1 MSASNRKPKDNQ
13 EIFSK
18 RVRELGKGNANR
30 QCFECE
36 QPGVTYVDIT
46 VGSFV
51 CTSCSGILRGLNPPH
66 RVKSISMTTFSQQE
80 VEFLQAHGNEVCS
93 RIWLGTFDRRTQVI
107 PDSRDPRRLKEFLQD
122 KYEKKKWAVSPDRA
136 RTGIRT
142 TVEPSGSWSSAP
154 NGKKVPSPKE
164 APTPLLSISRP
175 TLSQSVSLNQTQLHR
190 APPGSLTDLRTDAF
204 TALPHR
210 PFSYGTQLTA
220 TGQRRSST
228 GRSPTFPGFD
238 AHNQELTSSGV
249 LSSSGGTAFPALPRP
264 TGGNV
269 SSSSSSSSGPGS
281 FRKSSSVD
289 FGRSTSIQPTSGD
302 KYAAL
307 TELDS
312 IFSAPSP
319 PNTVFS
325 NPFGVMAV
333 SQPPLSPTNPF
344 LNNSSSTGGL
354 IKSTS
359 HCGSPLPKLLPS
371 SSSFSAAPAE
381 SGGCPKL
388 PCTLFSRSAIDVT
401 HRHSA
406 IHPSHLR
413 SSTGTGLPPLTSLL
427 PLDQL
432 RGAATD
438 LLALP

>member
-264 TGGNV
+264 TASGTFRSAFPFGGNV

-281 FRKSSSVD
+281 FPPPGGLSEFGSFFGNRLSSSTTPSSSPGVTQSV
-289 FGRSTSIQPTSGD
+289 STP
-302 KYAAL
+302 
-307 TELDS
+307 
-312 IFSAPSP
+312 SAFP
-319 PNTVFS
+319 VFS

-344 LNNSSSTGGL
+344 LNNSSSTD
-354 IKSTS
+354 STI
-359 HCGSPLPKLLPS
+359 HLANTMQRQGPPVS
-371 SSSFSAAPAE
+371 SNPFTGAMVQT
-381 SGGCPKL
+381 SG
-388 PCTLFSRSAIDVT
+388 I
-401 HRHSA
+401 
-406 IHPSHLR
+406 
-413 SSTGTGLPPLTSLL
+413 STNPFL
-427 PLDQL
+427 
-432 RGAATD
+432 
-438 LLALP
+438 

>member
-175 TLSQSVSLNQTQLHR
+175 TLSQSVSLNQSQLHR

-249 LSSSGGTAFPALPRP
+249 LSPPAGAAFPALPRP
-264 TGGNV
+264 TASGTFRSAFPFGGNV

-289 FGRSTSIQPTSGD
+289 FGRSASIQPTSGD

-319 PNTVFS
+319 PNTAPPGGLSEFGSFFGNRLSSSTTPSSSPGVTQSVSTPSAFPVFS

-344 LNNSSSTGGL
+344 LNNSTSTDSTIHLANTMQRQGPPVSSNPFTGAMVQTSG
-354 IKSTS
+354 ISTN
-359 HCGSPLPKLLPS
+359 PFL
-371 SSSFSAAPAE
+371 
-381 SGGCPKL
+381 
-388 PCTLFSRSAIDVT
+388 
-401 HRHSA
+401 
-406 IHPSHLR
+406 
-413 SSTGTGLPPLTSLL
+413 
-427 PLDQL
+427 
-432 RGAATD
+432 
-438 LLALP
+438 

>member
-175 TLSQSVSLNQTQLHR
+175 TLSQSVSLNQSQLHR

-249 LSSSGGTAFPALPRP
+249 LSPPAGAAFPALPRP
-264 TGGNV
+264 TASGTFRSAFPFGGNV

-281 FRKSSSVD
+281 FPPPGGLSEFGSFFGNRLSSSTTPSSSPGVTQSV
-289 FGRSTSIQPTSGD
+289 STP
-302 KYAAL
+302 
-307 TELDS
+307 
-312 IFSAPSP
+312 SAFP
-319 PNTVFS
+319 VFS

-344 LNNSSSTGGL
+344 LNNSTSTDSTIHLANTMQRQGPPVSSNPFTGAMVQTSG
-354 IKSTS
+354 ISTN
-359 HCGSPLPKLLPS
+359 PFL
-371 SSSFSAAPAE
+371 
-381 SGGCPKL
+381 
-388 PCTLFSRSAIDVT
+388 
-401 HRHSA
+401 
-406 IHPSHLR
+406 
-413 SSTGTGLPPLTSLL
+413 
-427 PLDQL
+427 
-432 RGAATD
+432 
-438 LLALP
+438 